1 MTNPGMQTE
10 LNYKIQV
17 EPVLFTILNQ
27 VAADCA
33 GFNISADDFTRAVW
47 TWADQQLQTY
57 DNPPQW
63 LWTALAQ
70 AQQARDADNTIEGEA
85 GDE

>member
-1 MTNPGMQTE
+1 MTQGMQTE

-27 VAADCA
+27 VASDCA

-47 TWADQQLQTY
+47 CWADQQLQTY
-57 DNPPQW
+57 DNPPPW
-63 LWTALAQ
+63 LWTELA
-70 AQQARDADNTIEGEA
+70 ARQKASEAANTIEGEA
-85 GDE
+85 GSDE